1 MSIQDKGGGL
11 ISAGGGIYAFFFVG
25 NDISQPQML
34 VDSIRWVDS
43 QAEIVHCADAGTPQ
57 INGVSRRVDVD
68 GDRRRLM
75 TYRLRAFR
83 ESGINR
89 PAIYIDTDMLCVRP
103 IDAAALCREH
113 PIRFC
118 ARQFSVDAGF
128 NGRFGGMDFMEY
140 DGHPLG
146 QVYPFVA
153 CATVA
158 PDSGVWA
165 SLGRELSS
173 INPKFSIWYGDQEAM
188 RLFAERNGILP
199 SHGLPETV
207 FGCLPEQSEYLSSA
221 SLIHFKGAARKGLMS
236 DFYSNLRLRNLQ
248 NA

>member
-1 MSIQDKGGGL
+1 MSNQDKGEGV
-11 ISAGGGIYAFFFVG
+11 ISAARRVYAFFYVG

-34 VDSIRWVDS
+34 VDSIRWVDW
-43 QAEIVHCADAGTPQ
+43 QAEIVHCTDAGTPQ
-57 INGVSRRVDVD
+57 INGVSRRVEVD

-89 PAIYIDTDMLCVRP
+89 PAIYIDTDMLCIRP
-103 IDAAALCREH
+103 IDAAALCTEH

-118 ARQFSVDAGF
+118 TRQFSVDAAF

-140 DGHPLG
+140 DQRPLG

-158 PDSGVWA
+158 PDSGVWT
-165 SLGRELSS
+165 SLERELSS
-173 INPKFSIWYGDQEAM
+173 IDPKFSIWYGDQEAM
-188 RLFAERNGILP
+188 RRFAERSGMSP
-199 SHGLPETV
+199 AHGLPETA
-207 FGCLPEQSEYLSSA
+207 FGCLPEQSQYLPAA
-221 SLIHFKGAARKGLMS
+221 SLIHFKGPARKGLMS
-236 DFYSNLRLRNLQ
+236 DFYYYLRHRNLQ
-248 NA
+248 DA

>member
-1 MSIQDKGGGL
+1 MGGGV
-11 ISAGGGIYAFFFVG
+11 ISEGGSVYAFFFVG
-25 NDISQPQML
+25 DDISQPQML

-43 QAEIVHCADAGTPQ
+43 KAEIVHCTDAGTPK
-57 INGVSRRVDVD
+57 ISGVSRRVDVD

-83 ESGINR
+83 ESGIHR
-89 PAIYIDTDMLCVRP
+89 PAIYIDTDMLCIRP

-118 ARQFSVDAGF
+118 TRQFSVDAGF

-140 DGHPLG
+140 DGQPLG

-158 PDSGVWA
+158 PDSGVWT
-165 SLGRELSS
+165 SLERELSS
-173 INPKFSIWYGDQEAM
+173 IDTKFSFWYGDQEAM
-188 RLFAERNGILP
+188 RRFAERNGIRP
-199 SHGLPETV
+199 AHGLPETV
-207 FGCLPEQSEYLSSA
+207 FGCLPEQSAYRHAA
-221 SLIHFKGAARKGLMS
+221 SLIHFKGPARKGLMRE
-236 DFYSNLRLRNLQ
+236 FYLALRHQNLNVPPL
-248 NA
+248 